1 MPATTYSVSRC
12 QKILDE
18 TAPLLRLYH
27 RTYSDL
33 QRIEVLIGEHFQ
45 TTILGEEFRSICCYG
60 VPGHPVSLDVFNELC
75 ILPATEYCVQLSV
88 DESTSLVC
96 ATALAPEETQKYL
109 QDFNTTTNNVIYH
122 VFRDIANNHSRKVD
136 INSFI
141 PDDGGIPLTWSLA
154 IVGSLEKR
162 KKFSLPPLSV
172 LRERINISI
181 TKTFEARTK
190 EPLLRFFCKETG
202 ALWQS
207 AVDDSFSA
215 EEIYLKAGSE
225 FKGLLQILLDESGK
239 TLDQL
244 AGVEISKRYPE
255 VEEVVRAGFEGAKL
269 KGMESI
275 DLKRED
281 GTLGGTVLAM
291 HNEGFLSIEW
301 IAAYLVDTDQ
311 NHFMVDE
318 RARTRN
324 NKERYLRVFSAIHD
338 FKNPTWLQFG
348 KKNGVYLYLSERATA
363 AEEGW
368 LRIVSYVINLLI
380 DDINKR
386 LDTDTGFRYRLE
398 QVTYDCAAASLS
410 DPSTGSFARH
420 QDGFNGL
427 IAYQQRGYGRL
438 NLVVPTMSFQ
448 NHCAPTSTISWYRK
462 DDKTGP
468 SVGSFVHDFFIQH
481 WQLLGANLH
490 FEHEVRV
497 AVSIRH
503 LYHQSLYQNSLFFIF
518 PVCQGHVYIEGRCR
532 AQISVELST
541 CGKIR
546 LVERTHI

>member
-1 MPATTYSVSRC
+1 M
-12 QKILDE
+12 
-18 TAPLLRLYH
+18 
-27 RTYSDL
+27 
-33 QRIEVLIGEHFQ
+33 
-45 TTILGEEFRSICCYG
+45 
-60 VPGHPVSLDVFNELC
+60 
-75 ILPATEYCVQLSV
+75 
-88 DESTSLVC
+88 
-96 ATALAPEETQKYL
+96 
-109 QDFNTTTNNVIYH
+109 
-122 VFRDIANNHSRKVD
+122 
-136 INSFI
+136 
-141 PDDGGIPLTWSLA
+141 
-154 IVGSLEKR
+154 
-162 KKFSLPPLSV
+162 
-172 LRERINISI
+172 
-181 TKTFEARTK
+181 
-190 EPLLRFFCKETG
+190 
-202 ALWQS
+202 
-207 AVDDSFSA
+207 
-215 EEIYLKAGSE
+215 
-225 FKGLLQILLDESGK
+225 
-239 TLDQL
+239 
-244 AGVEISKRYPE
+244 
-255 VEEVVRAGFEGAKL
+255 RAGFEGVKL

-318 RARTRN
+318 RARSRN
-324 NKERYLRVFSAIHD
+324 NKERYLRIFSSIHVF
-338 FKNPTWLQFG
+338 KKPTWLQFG

-386 LDTDTGFRYRLE
+386 LDTETGFRYRLE
-398 QVTYDCAAASLS
+398 QVTYDCAAASIS

-427 IAYQQRGYGRL
+427 IAYLQRGYGRL

-490 FEHEVRV
+490 FEHEVRL
-497 AVSIRH
+497 A
-503 LYHQSLYQNSLFFIF
+503 
-518 PVCQGHVYIEGRCR
+518 VYICHFFY
-532 AQISVELST
+532 QSF
-541 CGKIR
+541 
-546 LVERTHI
+546 